1 MSDKLV
7 ANRSTGGRRM
17 SELVSPTG
25 PARIIALVAR
35 RELTTRVRTKSFLIS
50 NAIILV
56 LILGGIIAASVFA
69 DDAVANPKLG
79 LVGSAAS
86 LSGSLS
92 ASSASMGS
100 PLDTSAVP
108 DVATARSKVAS
119 GDLDVALVPAGA
131 GSYTAIV
138 DEELPTDLRSIIDSV
153 VRQQA
158 VSSALTAQGVD
169 PATLVQAA
177 ARASVTVDAV
187 NPPDPDR
194 DQRTALAFI
203 AMLLMFFQLLMFGL
217 YVAMGVV
224 EEKSSRVVEVL
235 LATIKPLH
243 LLWGKVLGIGAVG
256 LLQLAA
262 YGVVGLGAGMGTG
275 LVTVTGLAVGVF
287 ASVLFWFILGFAFFA
302 VSYAAAGSLVSRQE
316 DVNSAATPITMV
328 VMIGYVLAQVTLADP
343 TGTAASVMS
352 WVPPFSAMLMPL
364 RIASGTTSV
373 VQIVGSAVL
382 MLLVTVALARVAAR
396 IYERSVLRTGTRV
409 SWRDAL
415 RQRP

>member
-1 MSDKLV
+1 MSPF
-7 ANRSTGGRRM
+7 GG
-17 SELVSPTG
+17 PTS
-25 PARIIALVAR
+25 PARIVALVAK

-50 NAIILV
+50 NAVILV
-56 LILGGIIAASVFA
+56 LVLGGIIAASVFA
-69 DDAVANPKLG
+69 DDPDSHPKLG

-92 ASSASMGS
+92 ASSASIGN
-100 PLDTSAVP
+100 PLDASTISSE
-108 DVATARSKVAS
+108 ATARSKVTS

-138 DEELPTDLRSIIDSV
+138 DTKLPTELRSIIDSV

-158 VSSALTAQGVD
+158 VSSALSAQGVD
-169 PATLVQAA
+169 PATLAQAA
-177 ARASVTVDAV
+177 ERASVTVDAI
-187 NPPDPDR
+187 NPPDPDS

-203 AMLLMFFQLLMFGL
+203 AMLLMFFQIFMFGL

-224 EEKSSRVVEVL
+224 EEKTSRVVEVL

-275 LVTVTGLAVGVF
+275 LLTVTGLAVGVF
-287 ASVLFWFILGFAFFA
+287 ASVLFWFVLGFGFFA
-302 VSYAAAGSLVSRQE
+302 VLYAAAGSLVSRQE
-316 DVNSAATPITMV
+316 DVNSAATPVTML
-328 VMIGYVLAQVTLADP
+328 VMAGYILAQVTLADP
-343 TGTAASVMS
+343 SGTAASVMS
-352 WVPPFSAMLMPL
+352 WIPPFSAMLMPL
-364 RIASGTTSV
+364 RIASGTTDV

-396 IYERSVLRTGTRV
+396 IYERSVLRIGTRV
-409 SWRDAL
+409 NWRDAL
-415 RQRP
+415 RPRA

>member
-1 MSDKLV
+1 MSGHWLGQL
-7 ANRSTGGRRM
+7 RS
-17 SELVSPTG
+17 STG
-25 PARIIALVAR
+25 PARVIALVAK
-35 RELTTRVRTKSFLIS
+35 RELTTRARTKSFLIS
-50 NAIILV
+50 NAIVLA
-56 LILGGIIAASVFA
+56 LILGGIIAASVFSA
-69 DDAVANPKLG
+69 SDTLPKLG
-79 LVGSAAS
+79 LVGSAAT
-86 LSGSLS
+86 LSGALS
-92 ASSASMGS
+92 ASSATTDK
-100 PLDTSAVP
+100 PLAVST
-108 DVATARSKVAS
+108 VANEATARSKVGS
-119 GDLDVALVPAGA
+119 GDLDVALVPHGT

-138 DEELPTDLRSIIDSV
+138 EKELAGDLRSIIDST

-158 VSSALTAQGVD
+158 VSSTLSAQGVD
-169 PATLVQAA
+169 LVKL
-177 ARASVTVDAV
+177 ARAAEGANVTVKPI
-187 NPPDPDR
+187 NPPDPNS

-203 AMLLMFFQLLMFGL
+203 AMILMFFQILMFGL

-262 YGVVGLGAGMGTG
+262 YGVVGLAAGMATG

-316 DVNSAATPITMV
+316 DVNSAATPITALVMV
-328 VMIGYVLAQVTLADP
+328 GYVLAQVTLAEP
-343 TGTAASVMS
+343 RGTVASVMS
-352 WVPPFSAMLMPL
+352 WIPPFSAMLMPL
-364 RIASGTTSV
+364 RIASGTSSL

-382 MLLVTVALARVAAR
+382 MLVVTAALARVAAR
-396 IYERSVLRTGTRV
+396 IYERSVLHTGSRV

-415 RQRP
+415 RIRA